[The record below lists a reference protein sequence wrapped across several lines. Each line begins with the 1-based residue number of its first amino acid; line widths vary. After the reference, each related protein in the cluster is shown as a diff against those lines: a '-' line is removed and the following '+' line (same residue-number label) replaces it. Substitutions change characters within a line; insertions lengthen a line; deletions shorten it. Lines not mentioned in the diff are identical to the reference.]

1 MKYPLLSDLYKV
13 YLQHPVIG
21 TDTRNIKTGSMFFAL
36 KGGNFNANQ
45 FAKEALSKG
54 AAYAVID
61 EEAYYTEGCI
71 LVKDVLLTLQQL
83 ANHHRRQFK
92 IPVIGITGSNGKT
105 TTKELTATVL
115 SKKYKTLFT
124 QGNLNNHIGVP
135 LTLLSLKKEHEI
147 AIIEMGANHQGE
159 IAQLSNIAEPD
170 FGIITNIG
178 KAHLEGF
185 GGPEGVIKAKSELY
199 HFIQSIPKQIE
210 SQRNSKDEL
219 KRYWYGEGK
228 LFVNA
233 DDELLMRLSKGIDRI
248 TYGTHPGA
256 NCEGITDT
264 KSFLAKAAFLVDG
277 IEVEIQSKLAGRYNF
292 YNMLAATCIG
302 FHFGLTISQVKEAIE
317 EYIPSNNRSQIVK
330 KENNTIWVDAYNANP
345 SSMKTAIEGFAEM
358 QGDGKVL
365 ILGDMFELGEDSR
378 KEHQALVDMIAGKK
392 IWEGVYLVGS
402 EFSQTKS
409 PLEVF
414 ENMQSF
420 LDWLNAHPIK
430 NKTILLKGSRGMAME
445 RVLERL

>member
-1 MKYPLLSDLYKV
+1 MKYPSLEELYKI
-13 YLQHPVIG
+13 YQQHPVVG

-71 LVKDVLLTLQQL
+71 LVNDVLLTLQQL

-105 TTKELTATVL
+105 TTKELTAAVL
-115 SKKYKTLFT
+115 SKKYNTLFT

-199 HFIQSIPKQIE
+199 HFIQAK
-210 SQRNSKDEL
+210 K
-219 KRYWYGEGK
+219 GK

-317 EYIPSNNRSQIVK
+317 EYVPSNNRSQIVK

-392 IWEGVYLVGS
+392 IWEGVYLVGA

>member
-1 MKYPLLSDLYKV
+1 MKYPLTEDIYKLF
-13 YLQHPVIG
+13 LQHPIVG
-21 TDTRNIKTGSMFFAL
+21 TDTRNIKAGSIFFAL

-45 FAKEALSKG
+45 FAKDALDKG

-61 EEAYYTEGCI
+61 EEKYYTERCI
-71 LVKDVLLTLQQL
+71 LVKDVLLTLQHL
-83 ANHHRRQFK
+83 ANYHRRQFN
-92 IPVIGITGSNGKT
+92 IPLIGITGTNGKT
-105 TTKELTATVL
+105 TTKELTAAVL

-135 LTLLSLKKEHEI
+135 LTLLSLKKEHQS

-159 IAQLSNIAEPD
+159 IAQLCGIAEPNY
-170 FGIITNIG
+170 GIITNIG

-199 HFIQSIPKQIE
+199 HFIKA
-210 SQRNSKDEL
+210 NK
-219 KRYWYGEGK
+219 GK

-233 DDELLMRLSKGIDRI
+233 DDELLMDLSEGIDRI

-256 NCEGITDT
+256 DCEGITDT
-264 KSFLAKAAFLVDG
+264 ESFMAKAAFLVDG

-302 FHFGLTISQVKEAIE
+302 FHFGLTISQVKKAIE
-317 EYIPSNNRSQIVK
+317 DYVPSNNRSQLVK
-330 KENNTIWVDAYNANP
+330 KESNTIWVDAYNANP
-345 SSMKTAIEGFAEM
+345 SSMRTAIESFAEM

-378 KEHQALVDMIAGKK
+378 KEHQSLADFIENKK
-392 IWEGVYLVGS
+392 VWDNIFLVGA
-402 EFSQTKS
+402 EFGKTKS
-409 PLEVF
+409 SATVF
-414 ENMQSF
+414 ETMPEF
-420 LDWLNAHPIK
+420 LEWLSANPIK

-445 RVLERL
+445 RVLEKL

>member
-1 MKYPLLSDLYKV
+1 
-13 YLQHPVIG
+13 
-21 TDTRNIKTGSMFFAL
+21 MFFAL

-61 EEAYYTEGCI
+61 EEEYYTTGCI
-71 LVKDVLLTLQQL
+71 LVNDVLLTLQQL

-92 IPVIGITGSNGKT
+92 IPVIGITGTNGKT
-105 TTKELTATVL
+105 TTKELAAAVL
-115 SKKYKTLFT
+115 NKKFKTLFT

-135 LTLLSLKKEHEI
+135 LTLLALKKEHEI

-159 IAQLSNIAEPD
+159 IAQLCIIAEPD

-199 HFIQSIPKQIE
+199 HYIQAK
-210 SQRNSKDEL
+210 K
-219 KRYWYGEGK
+219 GK

-233 DDELLMRLSKGIDRI
+233 DDELLMRLSNGIDRT
-248 TYGTHPGA
+248 TYGTHPDA
-256 NCEGITDT
+256 DCEGITD
-264 KSFLAKAAFLVDG
+264 KESFLAKAAFLVDG

-302 FHFGLTISQVKEAIE
+302 FEFGLTLSQVKEAIE
-317 EYIPSNNRSQIVK
+317 EYVPSNNRSQIVK

-358 QGDGKVL
+358 EGTGKVL

-378 KEHQALVDMIAGKK
+378 KEHQALADMIAGKK
-392 IWEGVYLVGS
+392 AWEGVYLVGA

-414 ENMQSF
+414 DTMQTF
-420 LDWLNAHPIK
+420 LEWLNAHPIK

-445 RVLERL
+445 RVLEKL

>member
-1 MKYPLLSDLYKV
+1 MKYPSIEEIYKV
-13 YLQHPVIG
+13 YLQHPVVG
-21 TDTRNIKTGSMFFAL
+21 TDTRNIKAGSMFFAL

-61 EEAYYTEGCI
+61 EETHYTEGCI

-105 TTKELTATVL
+105 TTKELTAAVL
-115 SKKYKTLFT
+115 SKKYNTLFT

-199 HFIQSIPKQIE
+199 HFIQAK
-210 SQRNSKDEL
+210 K
-219 KRYWYGEGK
+219 GK

-317 EYIPSNNRSQIVK
+317 EYVPSNNRSQIVK

-392 IWEGVYLVGS
+392 IWEGVYLVGA

-420 LDWLNAHPIK
+420 LDWLNTHPIK

>member
-1 MKYPLLSDLYKV
+1 
-13 YLQHPVIG
+13 
-21 TDTRNIKTGSMFFAL
+21 
-36 KGGNFNANQ
+36 
-45 FAKEALSKG
+45 
-54 AAYAVID
+54 
-61 EEAYYTEGCI
+61 
-71 LVKDVLLTLQQL
+71 
-83 ANHHRRQFK
+83 
-92 IPVIGITGSNGKT
+92 
-105 TTKELTATVL
+105 
-115 SKKYKTLFT
+115 LFT

-135 LTLLSLKKEHEI
+135 LTLLALKKDHEI

-159 IAQLSNIAEPD
+159 IAQLCKIAEPD

-178 KAHLEGF
+178 KAHLECF

-199 HFIQSIPKQIE
+199 HFIRARK
-210 SQRNSKDEL
+210 
-219 KRYWYGEGK
+219 GK

-233 DDELLMRLSKGIDRI
+233 DDELLIQLAEGTDII
-248 TYGTHPGA
+248 TYGTHPDTD
-256 NCEGITDT
+256 CEGIIDT

-277 IEVEIQSKLAGRYNF
+277 IEVEVQSKLAGRYNF

-317 EYIPSNNRSQIVK
+317 EYTPSNNRSQIVK

-358 QGDGKVL
+358 QGKGKVL

-378 KEHQALVDMIAGKK
+378 KEHQALADMIAAKK
-392 IWEGVYLVGS
+392 VWDNVYLVGA

-414 ENMQSF
+414 ENMQAF
-420 LDWLNAHPIK
+420 MEWLAAHPIK

-445 RVLERL
+445 RVLEKL